1 MKTTSKIVEFRIS
14 KGRTNRPS
22 EAEEWTRK
30 YLELT
35 VRLPENY
42 TEEDFHEALL
52 RSEYILDNW
61 LGQPETPQVPEFN
74 PEELMKH
81 EWKGR
86 KTGDGQYEK
95 GSTSWGWDFRDQ
107 FSEEVL
113 KALEKG
119 PITIDQFEFTLGD
132 QLVSAKKKKD

>member
-1 MKTTSKIVEFRIS
+1 LTKITEFRIG
-14 KGRTNRPS
+14 KGI
-22 EAEEWTRK
+22 TRK
-30 YLELT
+30 VVGTENDFDKRYLELT
-35 VRLPENY
+35 VKLPEGY
-42 TEEDFHEALL
+42 SEEDFQEALL

-61 LGQPETPQVPEFN
+61 LGQPETPQQVPDFN

-107 FSEEVL
+107 FSQEVI